1 MGGASAQI
9 ERVID
14 TAERAAADIRAGAE
28 AHAQR
33 ELEEARRQIDAMTR
47 DRVAMVSQ
55 LTEALIEHAT
65 LVATQCEGLIRTLE
79 ATMQRLAAP
88 APQPTP
94 PPEVETAQPPAVE
107 QAPQPAP
114 APATAT
120 AYPAQPSAEP
130 QPQPA
135 PQAPPA
141 FAPPPAQAPPPQPTQ
156 PAQPPRQPWPGQGD
170 PQPVPPPQAGPPAPE
185 APSAPVPPLGAPID
199 QRVPAPSAPEPPPTP
214 QAPGPTTAPQ
224 PATPPPAPQP
234 PTPGGVP
241 DDAYLRATR
250 LALDGRDRSEI
261 AAQLSAEFGIA
272 DPEPVLNRVLGAA

>member
-1 MGGASAQI
+1 M
-9 ERVID
+9 ID

-79 ATMQRLAAP
+79 ATMRRLGAPAPQRRPAACRPPRGPAQQAAAPAARHRLPGAAAAAPPGLRAAPPSRPAAARHGPAAPARPRRSHGNHAGPGRAAAFAAPQPETPPAEPVRPRHPSPAGRAAAAARAPAAPRPSPCPPPRRLPRPASSAAAP
-88 APQPTP
+88 AP
-94 PPEVETAQPPAVE
+94 
-107 QAPQPAP
+107 
-114 APATAT
+114 
-120 AYPAQPSAEP
+120 PS
-130 QPQPA
+130 
-135 PQAPPA
+135 
-141 FAPPPAQAPPPQPTQ
+141 
-156 PAQPPRQPWPGQGD
+156 
-170 PQPVPPPQAGPPAPE
+170 PVA
-185 APSAPVPPLGAPID
+185 
-199 QRVPAPSAPEPPPTP
+199 
-214 QAPGPTTAPQ
+214 
-224 PATPPPAPQP
+224 
-234 PTPGGVP
+234 GGVP

-272 DPEPVLNRVLGAA
+272 DPEPVLNRVLGAASLPSGAALR